1 MSDALTD
8 VPDASDMAATAAAPA
23 APLSFGAALAAAREA
38 MGVSASEI
46 AGRLRLHPRQI
57 AALEAEQLDALPAA
71 TFVRGFIRNYAKELR
86 LDPLPLL
93 ASFDA
98 RVGPAAQIR
107 AIGQGP
113 SKIVQAAER
122 ERISRQLVILGGIG
136 LLIVLGAIGWLAS
149 QRPATP
155 PTPAPP
161 MAPAQQG
168 PATPTPAAGA
178 PAAPGTSAS
187 AVDAPSDAAT
197 VVPPLATAPEAAATP
212 RAEPTDGARP
222 AAVPT
227 PGGPL
232 LRITTGERPSW
243 IEVVQPADGRV
254 VFSGLTDANAERRLL
269 VVPPVRVT
277 VGNASSVKLE
287 YRGKPIDL
295 GPSVRDDVARLTLE

>member
-1 MSDALTD
+1 
-8 VPDASDMAATAAAPA
+8 
-23 APLSFGAALAAAREA
+23 

-98 RVGPAAQIR
+98 RIGPATQVR

-155 PTPAPP
+155 PTPAPA
-161 MAPAQQG
+161 MAPAQQS
-168 PATPTPAAGA
+168 PATPAPAAGA
-178 PAAPGTSAS
+178 PAAPGTGAP
-187 AVDAPSDAAT
+187 AVDAPADAAT
-197 VVPPLATAPEAAATP
+197 VVPPLATAPEAAAAP

-222 AAVPT
+222 AAAPT

-254 VFSGLTDANAERRLL
+254 VYSGLTDANAERRLL